1 MKTEVPSAIAPDTWC
16 KVMTP
21 TGHPGPGD
29 GVPDRPV
36 SQPACIAP
44 VQAVLPGLEELG
56 DGGQC
61 GVLLLAGL
69 LGSQEAHVVTTTRV
83 LVGKHHTWVEES
95 NRQLQDVLCKK
106 LGLPASFFK

>member
-1 MKTEVPSAIAPDTWC
+1 MQVKVKPAVAPDTRC

-29 GVPDRPV
+29 GVPDCPV
-36 SQPACIAP
+36 SQPAGIAP

-69 LGSQEAHVVTTTRV
+69 LGS
-83 LVGKHHTWVEES
+83 
-95 NRQLQDVLCKK
+95 
-106 LGLPASFFK
+106 